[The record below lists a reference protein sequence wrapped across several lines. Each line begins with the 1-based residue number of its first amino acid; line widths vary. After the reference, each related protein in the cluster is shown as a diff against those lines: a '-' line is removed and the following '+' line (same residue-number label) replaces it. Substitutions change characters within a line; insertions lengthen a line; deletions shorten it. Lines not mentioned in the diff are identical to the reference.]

1 MADLP
6 KDLLDQ
12 IIAFRDNQ
20 PTSAEFRRQLTKDG
34 DAQLELADARLLSLA
49 LSLLGPRELD
59 QDEACPPD
67 DRLCLYL
74 LNQLPNAE
82 RDRLEDSLRGNSS
95 ALHRLLELR
104 SAIADLAAADDRA
117 PLPWKEPPSRENL
130 GVVQF
135 RKSATVIE
143 FQRHVYPPRDYR
155 VARLSSDIAT
165 LKEAAEF
172 LPKKTRPGPWRTVG
186 GRPRRIPP
194 EVEYDL
200 ASLEFNI
207 ARLSEFTRQLRAMIQ
222 QSRRDKSDMV
232 QEFRV
237 SHGFE
242 VEQQLRDALQSLPP
256 KLGYQLEEQLR
267 RLTEVAWDYLHQLD
281 EASFGVEV
289 EPLTFPAAAS
299 VSLASQDVEDDWQ
312 TMLALRGQAGT
323 LRLEAASALAH
334 EQDKIDKW
342 HFSVTVLQL
351 DDSPA
356 PNTLVTVVKRD
367 SGFDSVETD
376 IDGKALLPLRG
387 GESVL
392 IVGTDPSMEVTL
404 REQDSAAWM

>member
-1 MADLP
+1 
-6 KDLLDQ
+6 
-12 IIAFRDNQ
+12 
-20 PTSAEFRRQLTKDG
+20 
-34 DAQLELADARLLSLA
+34 
-49 LSLLGPRELD
+49 
-59 QDEACPPD
+59 
-67 DRLCLYL
+67 
-74 LNQLPNAE
+74 
-82 RDRLEDSLRGNSS
+82 
-95 ALHRLLELR
+95 
-104 SAIADLAAADDRA
+104 
-117 PLPWKEPPSRENL
+117 
-130 GVVQF
+130 
-135 RKSATVIE
+135 
-143 FQRHVYPPRDYR
+143 
-155 VARLSSDIAT
+155 
-165 LKEAAEF
+165 
-172 LPKKTRPGPWRTVG
+172 
-186 GRPRRIPP
+186 
-194 EVEYDL
+194 
-200 ASLEFNI
+200 
-207 ARLSEFTRQLRAMIQ
+207 MIQ